1 MAVKESSASK
11 IKFKGVDALFG
22 LSEEQECVREIPLD
36 ELDTFKNH
44 PFKVFRDDKMEE
56 MIESISEYGVLVPGI
71 ARPSNSGEK
80 DYELVVGHRRKYACS
95 ELGLKTMPV
104 IIRDMSDDEATVVMV
119 DSNIQRENLLYSEK
133 AFAYRMKYEALKRQG
148 TKENVDVVCVV
159 IKSTVVNG
167 EGSTIVHSLLEKGIN
182 VIQEHPIDI
191 DDYIMCIKIAQ
202 KNCCMYRLNTFY
214 PQLSNVKQF
223 IFLAGKLRE
232 KNDVQYINAECS
244 VHVLFPLIDILG
256 RAIGGVRP
264 WKFERVEETYKNSP
278 FCIIYGSIYN
288 IPICINVQNQMD
300 PSDPENSVL
309 LFHKISLY
317 TECGNLTMIGTNS
330 DIMWEPRIRKYIAAD
345 GGFHLEA
352 DDEYLDLPVYEEM
365 HNDEGKCFREMF
377 SDTWPDSIKL
387 FLEDFYRD
395 FYLGKKMDSNAQFL
409 ISVCRAWKDLG
420 NSIGS
425 ANIIH
430 AYTTKPIKISEIVK

>member
-148 TKENVDVVCVV
+148 RRTDLTLVQVEPKLKKRWAAEMVGTEV
-159 IKSTVVNG
+159 G
-167 EGSTIVHSLLEKGIN
+167 ETMSTIKRYIRLTYLSNYLLEFVDKNELPFTVAVDLSYLKSNEQSLL
-182 VIQEHPIDI
+182 
-191 DDYIMCIKIAQ
+191 
-202 KNCCMYRLNTFY
+202 
-214 PQLSNVKQF
+214 
-223 IFLAGKLRE
+223 LA
-232 KNDVQYINAECS
+232 
-244 VHVLFPLIDILG
+244 F
-256 RAIGGVRP
+256 
-264 WKFERVEETYKNSP
+264 
-278 FCIIYGSIYN
+278 
-288 IPICINVQNQMD
+288 
-300 PSDPENSVL
+300 
-309 LFHKISLY
+309 
-317 TECGNLTMIGTNS
+317 IGT
-330 DIMWEPRIRKYIAAD
+330 
-345 GGFHLEA
+345 
-352 DDEYLDLPVYEEM
+352 
-365 HNDEGKCFREMF
+365 
-377 SDTWPDSIKL
+377 T
-387 FLEDFYRD
+387 
-395 FYLGKKMDSNAQFL
+395 KKM
-409 ISVCRAWKDLG
+409 K
-420 NSIGS
+420 
-425 ANIIH
+425 
-430 AYTTKPIKISEIVK
+430 